1 MPAKTRK
8 GRGGP
13 RVGAG
18 RKPKPAH
25 EKKGHAVTVNLTE
38 AEHSE
43 LRSAAAREPLGTYL
57 RRLILRHLARRRK

>member
-1 MPAKTRK
+1 MPAKKRK
-8 GRGGP
+8 GRGGT

-38 AEHSE
+38 AEHSS
-43 LRSAAAREPLGTYL
+43 LSSAAAREPLGAYV
-57 RRLILRHLARRRK
+57 RRLILRHLARRRR

>member
-1 MPAKTRK
+1 MPAKKRK

-25 EKKGHAVTVNLTE
+25 ERQEHAVTVNLTQ
-38 AEHSE
+38 AEHSN
-43 LRSAAAREPLGTYL
+43 LTSAAAREPLGAYV
-57 RRLILRHLARRRK
+57 RRLILRHLARRRR

>member
-1 MPAKTRK
+1 MPERKGK

-25 EKKGHAVTVNLTE
+25 EKKRHAVTVNLTE

-43 LRSAAAREPLGTYL
+43 LRSAAAREPLGAYA